1 MTPSWQQLDL
11 AAPLVEAM
19 LELGHLK
26 PTRIQQQVIP
36 EAMAAQDIL
45 ASSPTG
51 TGKTLAYVL
60 PAMQHLIDF
69 PRQQPGSARV
79 LILAPTRELAA
90 QIHQQVERLCHFTG
104 HQSLLVTGG
113 VNFGSH
119 LSAFESNLDILV
131 STPGRLLDY
140 LEQER
145 FSAEDV
151 EWLILDE
158 ADRMLDMGFATA
170 VGAILAEA
178 RHVSQ
183 RLLFSA
189 TLEGTAIQRFSKAT
203 LNEPVFI
210 DAQPPKRERG
220 KIVQWVHVADTL
232 EHKTALL
239 QHLLN
244 EYPLSVLV
252 FVKTKERV
260 LELTAQLRTQNYR
273 VSMLQGDMP
282 QHARNQA
289 LADFTTSKNRILVAT
304 DVAARGIDIE
314 DVQLVVNFD
323 LPRRAD
329 VFVHRIG
336 RTGRAGKKGLAV
348 SLVEAH
354 DADMLGRVERY
365 LEEKLERRVIKSLR
379 PKYKFPEP
387 GKGGNKK
394 KKSKSPK
401 RSAEAKKAAKRV
413 AKKSAK
419 KAARKP

>member
-1 MTPSWQQLDL
+1 MTPSWQELDL
-11 AAPLVEAM
+11 AEPLVEAM

-51 TGKTLAYVL
+51 TGKTLGYVL
-60 PAMQHLIDF
+60 PAVQHLIDF
-69 PRQQPGSARV
+69 PRSQPGSARI

-90 QIHQQVERLCHFTG
+90 QIHQQVEQVCHHTG

-145 FSAEDV
+145 FSAEDI

-158 ADRMLDMGFATA
+158 ADRMLDMGFASA
-170 VGAILAEA
+170 VASILAEA
-178 RHVSQ
+178 RHVTQ

-189 TLEGTAIQRFSKAT
+189 TLEGSAIQRFSQAT
-203 LNEPVFI
+203 LNEPVYI

-244 EYPLSVLV
+244 EHPLSVLV

-260 LELTAQLRTQNYR
+260 MALAQQLRTLNYR

-289 LADFTTSKNRILVAT
+289 LADFTDGKNRILVAT

-336 RTGRAGKKGLAV
+336 RTGRAGRKGLAV

-365 LEEKLERRVIKSLR
+365 LGEKIERRVIKSLR
-379 PKYKFPEP
+379 PQYKFPEP
-387 GKGGNKK
+387 GKSNSKK
-394 KKSKSPK
+394 KKSKKAKLSN
-401 RSAEAKKAAKRV
+401 AAKKRAK
-413 AKKSAK
+413 
-419 KAARKP
+419 

>member
-1 MTPSWQQLDL
+1 MTPSWQELDI
-11 AAPLVEAM
+11 APSLIEAV

-60 PAMQHLIDF
+60 PALQHLLDF
-69 PRQQPGSARV
+69 PRSTPGSARV

-90 QIHQQVERLCHFTG
+90 QIHQQVTFVCQYTG
-104 HQSLLVTGG
+104 HASLLVTGG

-119 LSAFESNLDILV
+119 LSAFESNLDIVV

-145 FSAEDV
+145 FSAEDI

-158 ADRMLDMGFATA
+158 ADRMLDMGFANA
-170 VGAILAEA
+170 VSGILAEA
-178 RHVSQ
+178 RHVHQ

-189 TLEGTAIQRFSKAT
+189 TLEGSAIQRFTANT
-203 LNEPVFI
+203 LQNPVFI

-220 KIVQWVHVADTL
+220 KIVQWMHIADTL
-232 EHKTALL
+232 EHKSALL
-239 QHLLN
+239 RQLLN
-244 EYPLSVLV
+244 EHPLSTLV

-260 LELTAQLRTQNYR
+260 VTLCQQLRQQNFR
-273 VSMLQGDMP
+273 VSMLHGDMP

-289 LADFTTSKNRILVAT
+289 LADFTDGKNKVLVAT

-336 RTGRAGKKGLAV
+336 RTGRAGRKGLAI

-354 DADMLGRVERY
+354 DADMLGRIERY
-365 LEEKLERRVIKSLR
+365 LEEKIERRVIKSLR
-379 PKYKFPEP
+379 PQFKFPEP
-387 GKGGNKK
+387 GKSKKKGKTKSKGSKLKTSK
-394 KKSKSPK
+394 KKSS
-401 RSAEAKKAAKRV
+401 S
-413 AKKSAK
+413 
-419 KAARKP
+419 

>member
-1 MTPSWQQLDL
+1 MTPSWQDLDL
-11 AAPLVEAM
+11 APPLIEAM

-69 PRQQPGSARV
+69 PRHQPGSARV

-90 QIHQQVERLCHFTG
+90 QIHQQVELVCHHTG

-119 LSAFESNLDILV
+119 LSAFDSNLDILV

-140 LEQER
+140 LDQER
-145 FSAEDV
+145 FSAEDI

-170 VGAILAEA
+170 VTSILAEA
-178 RHVSQ
+178 RHVTQ

-189 TLEGTAIQRFSKAT
+189 TLEGAAIQRFSHAT
-203 LNEPVFI
+203 LNQPVSI

-244 EYPLSVLV
+244 EHPLSVLV

-260 LELTAQLRTQNYR
+260 MALAQQLRAQNYR

-289 LADFTTSKNRILVAT
+289 LADFTDGKNRILVAT

-336 RTGRAGKKGLAV
+336 RTGRAGRKGLAV

-365 LEEKLERRVIKSLR
+365 LGEKLERRIIKSLR
-379 PKYKFPEP
+379 PQYKFPEP
-387 GKGGNKK
+387 GKGSSKK
-394 KKSKSPK
+394 KK
-401 RSAEAKKAAKRV
+401 AKKAKRSS
-413 AKKSAK
+413 SAK
-419 KAARKP
+419 KKT

>member
-1 MTPSWQQLDL
+1 MTPSWQELDI
-11 AAPLVEAM
+11 APSLIEAM
-19 LELGHLK
+19 LQLGHQK

-36 EAMAAQDIL
+36 EALAAHDIL

-60 PAMQHLIDF
+60 PAFQHLLDF
-69 PRQQPGSARV
+69 PRHTPGSARV
-79 LILAPTRELAA
+79 LVLAPTRELAA
-90 QIHQQVERLCHFTG
+90 QIHEQVAFICQHTG
-104 HQSLLVTGG
+104 HNSLLVTGG

-119 LSAFESNLDILV
+119 LSAFESNLDVVV

-145 FSAEDV
+145 FSAEDI

-158 ADRMLDMGFATA
+158 ADRMLDMGFAEA
-170 VGAILAEA
+170 VSGILAEA
-178 RHVSQ
+178 RHVRQ

-189 TLEGTAIQRFSKAT
+189 TLEGPAIQRFTKNT
-203 LNEPVFI
+203 LQQPVFI

-220 KIVQWVHVADTL
+220 KIVLWMHAADTL

-239 QHLLN
+239 RQLLN
-244 EYPLSVLV
+244 EHPLSALV

-260 LELTAQLRTQNYR
+260 ITLCQQLRAESFR
-273 VSMLQGDMP
+273 VSMLHGDMP
-282 QHARNQA
+282 QHSRTQA
-289 LADFTTSKNRILVAT
+289 LADFTSGKNKVLVAT

-336 RTGRAGKKGLAV
+336 RTGRAGRKGLAV

-365 LEEKLERRVIKSLR
+365 IGEKIERRVIKSLR
-379 PKYKFPEP
+379 PQFKFPEP
-387 GKGGNKK
+387 GKGKK
-394 KKSKSPK
+394 KKPKVGKSKPK
-401 RSAEAKKAAKRV
+401 ASK
-413 AKKSAK
+413 KKS
-419 KAARKP
+419 R

>member
-1 MTPSWQQLDL
+1 MTPSWQDL
-11 AAPLVEAM
+11 EIAHELTEAM
-19 LELGHLK
+19 LELGHQK
-26 PTRIQQQVIP
+26 PTKIQQQVIP

-51 TGKTLAYVL
+51 TGKTLAYVV
-60 PAMQHLIDF
+60 PALQHLIDF
-69 PRQQPGSARV
+69 PRNAPGSARV

-90 QIHQQVERLCHFTG
+90 QIHEQVAFVCRYTG
-104 HQSLLVTGG
+104 HTSLLVMGG

-145 FSAEDV
+145 FSAEDI

-158 ADRMLDMGFATA
+158 ADRMLDMGFASA
-170 VGAILAEA
+170 VQSILAEA
-178 RHVSQ
+178 RHVTQ

-189 TLEGTAIQRFSKAT
+189 TLEGASIQKFTRAT
-203 LNEPVFI
+203 LNNPVYI

-220 KIVQWVHVADTL
+220 KITQWLHIADTL
-232 EHKTALL
+232 EHKTAML

-244 EYPLSVLV
+244 EHPQAVLV
-252 FVKTKERV
+252 FAKTKERV
-260 LELTAQLRTQNYR
+260 VSLTEQLRGQNFR
-273 VSMLQGDMP
+273 VSMLHGDMP
-282 QHARNQA
+282 QHARNQS
-289 LADFTTSKNRILVAT
+289 LEDFTSGKNKILVAT

-314 DVQLVVNFD
+314 NVQLVINFD

-336 RTGRAGKKGLAV
+336 RTGRAGRKGLAV

-365 LEEKLERRVIKSLR
+365 LGEKIERRVIKALR
-379 PKYKFPEP
+379 PQFKFPEP
-387 GKGGNKK
+387 GKGRSKK
-394 KKSKSPK
+394 KKSK
-401 RSAEAKKAAKRV
+401 AGKK
-413 AKKSAK
+413 KKS
-419 KAARKP
+419 

>member
-1 MTPSWQQLDL
+1 MTPSWQDLDIAESL
-11 AAPLVEAM
+11 AEAM

-36 EAMAAQDIL
+36 EAMAARDIL

-51 TGKTLAYVL
+51 TGKTLAYVI

-69 PRQQPGSARV
+69 PRQTPGSARILV
-79 LILAPTRELAA
+79 LAPTRELAA
-90 QIHQQVERLCHFTG
+90 QIHEQVAFLCRYTG
-104 HQSLLVTGG
+104 HTSLLVTGG

-119 LSAFESNLDILV
+119 LSAFDSNLDILV

-140 LEQER
+140 LGQER
-145 FSAEDV
+145 FSAEDI
-151 EWLILDE
+151 EWLVLDE
-158 ADRMLDMGFATA
+158 ADRMLDMGFADA
-170 VGAILAEA
+170 VANILAEA

-189 TLEGTAIQRFSKAT
+189 TLEGAAIQRFSQAT
-203 LNEPVFI
+203 LNEPVYV

-232 EHKTALL
+232 EHKQQLL
-239 QHLLN
+239 QHLVN
-244 EYPLSVLV
+244 EHPLAVLV

-260 LELTAQLRTQNYR
+260 LALTQLLRGQNYR
-273 VSMLQGDMP
+273 VSMLHGDMP
-282 QHARNQA
+282 QHARTQA
-289 LADFTTSKNRILVAT
+289 LEDFTQGKNKILVAT

-323 LPRRAD
+323 MPRRAD
-329 VFVHRIG
+329 VFLHRIG

-354 DADMLGRVERY
+354 DSDMLGRVERY
-365 LEEKLERRVIKSLR
+365 IGEKLERRFVKGLR
-379 PKYKFPEP
+379 PQHKFPEP
-387 GKGGNKK
+387 GKSKAKK
-394 KKSKSPK
+394 KKK
-401 RSAEAKKAAKRV
+401 KKAAKR
-413 AKKSAK
+413 
-419 KAARKP
+419 